1 MVGIN
6 TLKNISRFHKY
17 FKNWKFAIF
26 AFYFKKFP
34 IEVVYR
40 DNFKIPVKCLSHLWM
55 ASYGFKF
62 SYCNNDLIVFDFDG
76 KQLKFNGTE
85 NNGAIGDVFVE
96 KELEML
102 DVKGKVVIDIGANI
116 GDSPVYFVLKG
127 AERVIAIEPFPY
139 TYELLKNNIST
150 NGVSEKVTALNV
162 AIGGKT
168 GMINV
173 SPFLTNTVGTLATDT
188 HDGVQIKILTVNDLL
203 EDLNLNLND
212 IILKM
217 DCEGC
222 EYEVLPTISKSNF
235 NKINEIFIEYHNGLK
250 YLKDILN
257 QNGFITTVKS
267 KGRKMGLL
275 IGKRQ

>member
-1 MVGIN
+1 MIGIN

-40 DNFKIPVKCLSHLWM
+40 DNFIISVKCLSHLWL
-55 ASYGFKF
+55 ALYNFKF
-62 SYCNNDLIVFDFDG
+62 GYCDNNSICFDFEV
-76 KQLKFNGTE
+76 KQLQFIGTE
-85 NNGAIGDVFVE
+85 NNGAIGDVFVK
-96 KELEML
+96 KELEIL
-102 DVKGKVVIDIGANI
+102 VVKGKVVIDIGANI
-116 GDSPVYFVLKG
+116 GDSPVYFILKG

-139 TYELLKNNIST
+139 TYRLLKNNIT
-150 NGVSEKVTALNV
+150 INGASEKVTTLNV

-168 GMINV
+168 RMMNI
-173 SPFLTNTVGTLATDT
+173 SPFLTNTVGTLATNT
-188 HDGVQIKILTVNDLL
+188 HDGVQIKTLTVNDLL

-250 YLKDILN
+250 YPKDILN

-275 IGKRQ
+275 IGKR

>member
-1 MVGIN
+1 MVGI
-6 TLKNISRFHKY
+6 TTFKNIYRFHNNL
-17 FKNWKFAIF
+17 KNWKSSIF
-26 AFYFKKFP
+26 ALYFKRFP
-34 IEVVYR
+34 TEVLYK
-40 DNFKIPVKCLSHLWM
+40 DNKEISVKCLSHLWL
-55 ASYGFKF
+55 ASYNFKF
-62 SYCNNDLIVFDFDG
+62 GYCDNNSICFDFEG
-76 KQLKFNGTE
+76 KQLQFIGTE
-85 NNGAIGDVFVE
+85 NNGAIGDVFVK
-96 KELEML
+96 KELEIL
-102 DVKGKVVIDIGANI
+102 VVKGKVVIDIGANI

-139 TYELLKNNIST
+139 TYRLLKNNIT
-150 NGVSEKVTALNV
+150 INGASEKVTTLNV

-168 GMINV
+168 GMMNI
-173 SPFLTNTVGTLATDT
+173 SPFLTNTVGTLATNT
-188 HDGVQIKILTVNDLL
+188 HDGVQIKTLTVNDLL

-275 IGKRQ
+275 IGKR